1 MVQIILLVVHT
12 VTDDTTNAIMK
23 DVVKAVS
30 DANNEKNRTRE
41 WLDAHSDTSPDLAGG
56 LANSE
61 DDQGIAA
68 RLYSLCLR
76 VLRQMC
82 RQEQYQSSS
91 GNSISMLKEELGKLY
106 LWGEAFRDGKLDRA
120 LEYSDEVRSNVLESL
135 GDIGRLLLRGKDF

>member
-1 MVQIILLVVHT
+1 
-12 VTDDTTNAIMK
+12 MK